1 MYIKSIK
8 NISELLQHAK
18 FWSCTNYLNLYQNVW
33 KSKLYCHT
41 CTTKMAVLAS
51 IWMLLCL
58 LFSFSELGL
67 AQVDPCN
74 NTYTEISISSNG
86 SSNTPSTCTNN
97 NGSKCASVQYALS
110 TLSLKNCTRLSL
122 YKNQTINSIIT
133 IKSVNGLILQGL
145 GASTTITCIN
155 QGSGLAFINCSNVQS
170 NVIEWINCNLNSTS
184 LTLCPMSGY
193 GIVSQLFSRQVE
205 ESSLALCPSSI
216 VSNYTNEVMLG
227 EAIATNF
234 SFQEDPR
241 VYAKLACSLNGA
253 DCNDTYKLHDYRHSF
268 VLSGTFNKNV
278 LPVLMWYNAT
288 DIDGP
293 PIHCM
298 NISVTDCH
306 LGFVYDTQ
314 NNVCACYN
322 SSGDNEIVCNI
333 SNGTACVKTGY
344 WYGQIDNNDNC
355 NVSNATCTAAFPC
368 PFGYCNYTVSSMCPT
383 QSCPDHKF
391 YCLLNKS
398 SDDLCLYNRGGTLCS
413 ICKEGYRLSFDGIRC
428 FREEKC
434 HSGSVLLYILIFILF
449 WALLTIIIVIVTK
462 LNLRIGSGQ
471 LYCLVFFFSVLQY
484 FVRGTF
490 PSTLLYVVELIF
502 TGFMQLDP
510 KMLGL
515 FEVCLKYSNI
525 NNLHY
530 TALCCIN
537 PLYLMLAIG
546 LLICISSKCP
556 KYAYFNHNN
565 GAVNMICIV
574 IYLVFISLT
583 QTSLSLLAPV
593 RYPSHHDKVYV
604 ALEPNVTYFDPKTH
618 LSYAV
623 FAILIQL
630 FLVVP
635 FLSLLL
641 FAPWLIKIKILNL
654 TRIKPILDEY
664 QACYKEQYRSFA
676 GFYLS
681 SRQLIFLISLFPISM
696 TTYIYILQI
705 LSILLLSIHCLVQ
718 PYTSL
723 WLNVLDGFLI
733 LDLVLLSILHGSTAN
748 VVFASAAWLKTT
760 LVYLLVLLPVV
771 YFIGMC
777 LIQFARSTLFKRV
790 QVDCG
795 FMNKRKK
802 KRVRDKTNS
811 PIADGRA
818 EGDDDPKV
826 MEREP
831 LLFHTNLSYDSLV
844 INSKEGEGGGGGTAS
859 KNNVTVVEVTH

>member
-1 MYIKSIK
+1 M
-8 NISELLQHAK
+8 
-18 FWSCTNYLNLYQNVW
+18 
-33 KSKLYCHT
+33 
-41 CTTKMAVLAS
+41 
-51 IWMLLCL
+51 
-58 LFSFSELGL
+58 
-67 AQVDPCN
+67 
-74 NTYTEISISSNG
+74 
-86 SSNTPSTCTNN
+86 
-97 NGSKCASVQYALS
+97 
-110 TLSLKNCTRLSL
+110 
-122 YKNQTINSIIT
+122 
-133 IKSVNGLILQGL
+133 
-145 GASTTITCIN
+145 
-155 QGSGLAFINCSNVQS
+155 
-170 NVIEWINCNLNSTS
+170 
-184 LTLCPMSGY
+184 
-193 GIVSQLFSRQVE
+193 
-205 ESSLALCPSSI
+205 
-216 VSNYTNEVMLG
+216 
-227 EAIATNF
+227 
-234 SFQEDPR
+234 
-241 VYAKLACSLNGA
+241 
-253 DCNDTYKLHDYRHSF
+253 
-268 VLSGTFNKNV
+268 
-278 LPVLMWYNAT
+278 
-288 DIDGP
+288 
-293 PIHCM
+293 
-298 NISVTDCH
+298 
-306 LGFVYDTQ
+306 
-314 NNVCACYN
+314 
-322 SSGDNEIVCNI
+322 
-333 SNGTACVKTGY
+333 KTGY
-344 WYGQIDNNDNC
+344 WYGQIDNHDC
-355 NVSNATCTAAFPC
+355 NVSSASCTAAFPC

-391 YCLLNKS
+391 YCLLKES
-398 SDDLCLYNRGGTLCS
+398 SDDLCLYDRGGTLCS
-413 ICKEGYRLSFDGIRC
+413 ICKKGYRLSFDGIRC
-428 FREEKC
+428 IREEKC

-515 FEVCLKYSNI
+515 FEVCLKYSDI

-537 PLYLMLAIG
+537 PLYLTLAIG

-641 FAPWLIKIKILNL
+641 FAPWLIKIKMLNL

-676 GFYLS
+676 GFYLT

-748 VVFASAAWLKTT
+748 VVFDEAAWLKTT

-790 QVDCG
+790 QMDCG

-811 PIADGRA
+811 PITVKA
-818 EGDDDPKV
+818 EGADDPKA

-831 LLFHTNLSYDSLV
+831 LLFHTNISYDSLV
-844 INSKEGEGGGGGTAS
+844 INSKEEEGGGGGGGTAS
-859 KNNVTVVEVTH
+859 KNVTVVEVTH